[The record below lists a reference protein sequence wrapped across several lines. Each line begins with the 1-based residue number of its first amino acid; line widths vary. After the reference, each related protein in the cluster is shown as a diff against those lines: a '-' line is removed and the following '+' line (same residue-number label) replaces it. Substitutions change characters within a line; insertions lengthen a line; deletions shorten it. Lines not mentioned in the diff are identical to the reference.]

1 MSELV
6 KRGHDQAAELK
17 SSCGASVAQLI
28 SDLAT
33 QLDCT
38 ALALREMTKKRDAD
52 HADVLAWEKTMFKA
66 CGEDC
71 LKSVA
76 EKFAELQA
84 RCARLAAENAGLKAG
99 PQGFFAYGSD
109 CGYEEFDTA
118 EKAMEFAE
126 AEIADFRDQACDG
139 WSDEVGSVVWGVV
152 LQRATMTGLRPVEEG
167 DNCAEGFKEWCD
179 YTLLPGVETPDTDA
193 FLAEVRASGV
203 EMLARETEKLGWH
216 ESTVR
221 FVLKFAAQIRKGA
234 QS

>member
-1 MSELV
+1 MECKVSELV

-84 RCARLAAENAGLKAG
+84 RCARLAAENAGLKEALWWL
-99 PQGFFAYGSD
+99 YETVSSD
-109 CGYEEFDTA
+109 GVSIPD
-118 EKAMEFAE
+118 EKY
-126 AEIADFRDQACDG
+126 
-139 WSDEVGSVVWGVV
+139 SSVTNAAQV
-152 LQRATMTGLRPVEEG
+152 LS
-167 DNCAEGFKEWCD
+167 
-179 YTLLPGVETPDTDA
+179 ETPATDS
-193 FLAEVRASGV
+193 FLAEVRAQGV
-203 EMLARETEKLGWH
+203 EMFADDLLCPDLDSTIRE
-216 ESTVR
+216 
-221 FVLKFAAQIRKGA
+221 FAEQLRKGV

>member
-1 MSELV
+1 MECKVSELV

-71 LKSVA
+71 LKSVD

-84 RCARLAAENAGLKAG
+84 RCARLAAENAALKSAH
-99 PQGFFAYGSD
+99 PQPFGREMMKALDAY
-109 CGYEEFDTA
+109 
-118 EKAMEFAE
+118 EKHQ
-126 AEIADFRDQACDG
+126 D
-139 WSDEVGSVVWGVV
+139 
-152 LQRATMTGLRPVEEG
+152 
-167 DNCAEGFKEWCD
+167 
-179 YTLLPGVETPDTDA
+179 ETPETGMLDAFFVLRDSIRVDTTATDA
-193 FLAEVRASGV
+193 FLAEVRAQGRNEGINYAASRLAAAYNHGFIGKSMSEVADVVHMILDTKEELENSTLPAADGLSG
-203 EMLARETEKLGWH
+203 EYAEAFLEDI
-216 ESTVR
+216 
-221 FVLKFAAQIRKGA
+221 AAQLRKGV